1 MTQKSGLNF
10 EMNIF
15 LYFILK
21 WGSFYGSTVYGF
33 RCPPHQ
39 PIPLAVAPPPAAA
52 WRVGPHLAPRQARL
66 FLQAPKRAP
75 LVPAAAATRQW
86 LPHLGRNLLAF
97 PGWLEPSP
105 PSAGQRFPGV
115 ATGMAPARCHWS
127 RLHHWRLA
135 SSRSTAPRA
144 PKTRGR
150 CQPHQGAA
158 HRAVARRVREETE
171 EAMEEVTGTT
181 APRRQQETK
190 HRHPRSRSLTPW
202 NVYNWLRRKQH
213 KRNWR
218 NEKPRTGGEDGHGEE
233 LWWWQAHPQM
243 HNCALFCPN
252 KSVHLKG
259 VRQVLSKLNLFV
271 NSHSVFPFL
280 PSF

>member
-1 MTQKSGLNF
+1 MTQKSQMNF
-10 EMNIF
+10 ETF
-15 LYFILK
+15 LLYFILK
-21 WGSFYGSTVYGF
+21 WGSIYGSTVYGF

-39 PIPLAVAPPPAAA
+39 PIPPAAAPPPAAA
-52 WRVGPHLAPRQARL
+52 WRVGPHLAPRRARL

-75 LVPAAAATRQW
+75 LVPAAAAAIRHW
-86 LPHLGRNLLAF
+86 LHLVRNPSAC

-115 ATGMAPARCHWS
+115 ATGMAPARRRWS
-127 RLHHWRLA
+127 RRRRSRLA

-150 CQPHQGAA
+150 CQSHQGAA
-158 HRAVARRVREETE
+158 HRAAARRVREETE

-181 APRRQQETK
+181 APRRRQETK

-218 NEKPRTGGEDGHGEE
+218 NEKLKQKGGAAMEKNFHDDRRT
-233 LWWWQAHPQM
+233 LR
-243 HNCALFCPN
+243 CATVPC
-252 KSVHLKG
+252 SVLTNQSIK
-259 VRQVLSKLNLFV
+259 KA
-271 NSHSVFPFL
+271 SVTFYQN
-280 PSF
+280 

>member
-1 MTQKSGLNF
+1 MIGYWPKNLGWT
-10 EMNIF
+10 
-15 LYFILK
+15 LK
-21 WGSFYGSTVYGF
+21 WTFFVFYFKMRFIYGSTVYGF

-39 PIPLAVAPPPAAA
+39 PIPLAAAPPPAAV
-52 WRVGPHLAPRQARL
+52 WQVGPHLAPRRTRL

-75 LVPAAAATRQW
+75 LVPVAAAIRHW
-86 LPHLGRNLLAF
+86 LPHLARNLLAC
-97 PGWLEPSP
+97 PVWLGPSP

-127 RLHHWRLA
+127 RRHRWRLA

-150 CQPHQGAA
+150 GQPRQGAA
-158 HRAVARRVREETE
+158 HRAAARRVREETE

-202 NVYNWLRRKQH
+202 NVYN
-213 KRNWR
+213 
-218 NEKPRTGGEDGHGEE
+218 
-233 LWWWQAHPQM
+233 
-243 HNCALFCPN
+243 
-252 KSVHLKG
+252 
-259 VRQVLSKLNLFV
+259 
-271 NSHSVFPFL
+271 
-280 PSF
+280 